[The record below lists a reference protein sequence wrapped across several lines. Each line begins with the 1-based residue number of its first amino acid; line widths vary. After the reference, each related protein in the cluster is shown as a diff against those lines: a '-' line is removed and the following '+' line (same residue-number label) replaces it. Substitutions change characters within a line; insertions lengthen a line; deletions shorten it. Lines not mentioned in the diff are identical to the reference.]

1 MTVFTIKVF
10 GLKKPAVVS
19 SVVKIN
25 AEKLRSPSIEKRKD
39 EGGRGIVPVKKEKK
53 SFIDIFGLL
62 CRTCYY
68 CKLQFFIISYS
79 VHITFSARYDS
90 SLSAE
95 RINPCRIDF
104 SFHLHVL

>member
-39 EGGRGIVPVKKEKK
+39 EGRGGIVPVKKVKK

-68 CKLQFFIISYS
+68 CKLQFFYYLLFRGS
-79 VHITFSARYDS
+79 V
-90 SLSAE
+90 
-95 RINPCRIDF
+95 
-104 SFHLHVL
+104 

>member
-68 CKLQFFIISYS
+68 CKLQFFFIISYS
-79 VHITFSARYDS
+79 VDLFRRDS
-90 SLSAE
+90 PSTYYFIRPILQLAE
-95 RINPCRIDF
+95 R
-104 SFHLHVL
+104 